1 MFGLFGL
8 FLIPKS
14 SLHITYHVIGSQ
26 PDSSTGGQGDG
37 LIGTAPPC
45 GRTEQYTEAAILP
58 PSLVGTE
65 LTCINIGIICRN
77 ITKEADANG
86 DVDESLYRGHI
97 HLYATGKVENARGFN
112 P

>member
-1 MFGLFGL
+1 MFGL
-8 FLIPKS
+8 FLIPKC
-14 SLHITYHVIGSQ
+14 SLHTSHTKLLAAN
-26 PDSSTGGQGDG
+26 PLHPQGARRWFDRHSAA
-37 LIGTAPPC
+37 LLR
-45 GRTEQYTEAAILP
+45 GRTEQYTEALP